1 MLDLIELDVV
11 AGKGGNGIISF
22 IHERSRP
29 KGGPDGGNGGWGG
42 SVLVSAHSNLRSLD
56 HLLGKPVIEA
66 LPGLPG
72 RSANRTGRNAKPI
85 RIRVPVGTVVT
96 NISTDPP
103 TIISDLDSEGMQA
116 LVALGGDPG
125 YGNLHFVNSTN
136 QEPLL
141 AEGGAPGEMKRIRLE
156 VKILSDVAI
165 VGVPNAGKSTL
176 LSRLSKAKP
185 KVADYPFTTLE
196 PSLGVLEGFDRAVVL
211 LDIPGLIEGAHTGW
225 VLISSATSN
234 E

>member
-72 RSANRTGRNAKPI
+72 RSAIRRDVTQSLLGLEFLLELWLPI
-85 RIRVPVGTVVT
+85 YLRI
-96 NISTDPP
+96 
-103 TIISDLDSEGMQA
+103 
-116 LVALGGDPG
+116 
-125 YGNLHFVNSTN
+125 
-136 QEPLL
+136 LL
-141 AEGGAPGEMKRIRLE
+141 
-156 VKILSDVAI
+156 
-165 VGVPNAGKSTL
+165 L
-176 LSRLSKAKP
+176 L
-185 KVADYPFTTLE
+185 FQ
-196 PSLGVLEGFDRAVVL
+196 
-211 LDIPGLIEGAHTGW
+211 I
-225 VLISSATSN
+225 
-234 E
+234 